1 MLLMII
7 TLRLNHQFFIY
18 RLNYYYLILQK
29 YIFFCIY
36 FFIYIVL
43 YIHIYI
49 INQLVIK

>member
-29 YIFFCIY
+29 YIHFFV
-36 FFIYIVL
+36 YIVL